1 MEHSAP
7 DQPQGV
13 YSENSLDYRSP
24 APLPEAGITVM
35 LERTPVALTR
45 VYALLCTVDL
55 MPVASCSVD
64 CGEDVIR
71 LDLTFESVP
80 GSRFGMLVRK
90 LAQLTECL
98 EVKHRSGRN
107 RAAA

>member
-1 MEHSAP
+1 MERTEQHHPQDVYADESADGRP
-7 DQPQGV
+7 
-13 YSENSLDYRSP
+13 S
-24 APLPEAGITVM
+24 AWLPEAGITLM
-35 LERTPVALTR
+35 LERTPAALAR

-55 MPVASCSVD
+55 VPAASCSAS

-71 LDLTFESVP
+71 LDLAFESVP
-80 GSRFGMLVRK
+80 GSRFDRLLRK

-98 EVKHRSGRN
+98 ELDHRSNRN